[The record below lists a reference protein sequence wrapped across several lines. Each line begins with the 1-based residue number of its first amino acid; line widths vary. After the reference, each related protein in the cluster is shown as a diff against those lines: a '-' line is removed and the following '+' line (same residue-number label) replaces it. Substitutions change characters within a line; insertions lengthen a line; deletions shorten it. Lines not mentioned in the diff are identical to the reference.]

1 MEIKPW
7 LKILRQNFHKV
18 PPEGFNSVDEIMV
31 PFKGRNCFQNKSY
44 KWGFRIGDVMVLVD
58 PFMTFSPFG
67 VTADVVA
74 NLCSTLPKQKD
85 HKVIAD
91 KSTTQWAPQIRCY
104 LVC

>member
-1 MEIKPW
+1 M
-7 LKILRQNFHKV
+7 RQNFHKV
-18 PPEGFNSVDEIMV
+18 PPEGFNSVNEIMV

-58 PFMTFSPFG
+58 SFMTFSPFE

-91 KSTTQWAPQIRCY
+91 KCTTQ
-104 LVC
+104 